1 MLDFEEQKYFVKEGK
16 KMAIRS
22 KENANIELYHFE
34 PETYKFDEKV
44 LSAMAGGYDVHCHTA
59 PDTKPRFVDEIE
71 LAHDMDFLGMT
82 AAVSKM
88 TNGSTCGRAQLA
100 NYYSGAKAQIFG
112 SMCLC
117 NAVGGLNPYAVKEAI
132 KMGLKLLW
140 MPVRDSAF
148 DQKYMR
154 APEKQTNGLYIL
166 DPIDN
171 LKPEIIEIL
180 KLLRDNKIAV
190 ATGHMSKKESIVF
203 CKAARKMGVQVIL
216 THPENICGTATFNE
230 EYAFSIEE
238 MKELASIGVYIEV
251 LDAYSFHRLTPQ
263 GMVPDIINTMVP
275 MENIVKNIRQI
286 GCEHIVL
293 GTDGGCV
300 TDSYRC
306 EYYSFIE
313 RLMDHGITKDEIQIM
328 IRKNAEIIFGVSK

>member
-1 MLDFEEQKYFVKEGK
+1 
-16 KMAIRS
+16 MAIRS
-22 KENANIELYHFE
+22 KGNVGFELYHFE
-34 PETYKFDEKV
+34 PETYQFDEKV
-44 LSAMAGGYDVHCHTA
+44 LKAMEGGYDVHCHTA
-59 PDTKPRFVDEIE
+59 PDTKPRYVDEME
-71 LAHDMDFLGMT
+71 LAHDMDFLGMA

-112 SMCLC
+112 SMCLS

-132 KMGLKLLW
+132 GMGLKLLW
-140 MPVRDSAF
+140 MPVRDAAF

-166 DPIDN
+166 DPVGN
-171 LKPEIIEIL
+171 LKPEVIEIL
-180 KLLRDNKIAV
+180 KLLRDNKVAA
-190 ATGHMSKKESIVF
+190 ATGHMSKEESKAF
-203 CKAARKMGVQVIL
+203 CKVARKMGVQVIL
-216 THPENICGTATFNE
+216 THPDNICGTPISND
-230 EYAFSIEE
+230 EYAFSLEE
-238 MKELASIGVYIEV
+238 MKELAAIGVYIEV
-251 LDAYSFHRLTPQ
+251 LDAYFFHRLTPQ
-263 GMVPDIINTMVP
+263 GMVPDISNTMVP
-275 MENIVKNIRQI
+275 IEDAVKIIRQI

-313 RLMDHGITKDEIQIM
+313 RLMQHGITHDEIQIM
-328 IRKNAEIIFGVSK
+328 IRKNAEIVFSIN